1 MYFCGVIKRQR
12 MNINSVIGKLEKE
25 RKGGASSKPVEVKV
39 VSASGKDIP
48 PPPPPPPP
56 PSF

>member
-1 MYFCGVIKRQR
+1 